1 VRGVHNGPAPQR
13 ARELKSAKGLP
24 MPDFIEPALATQN
37 DTPPNGERWVHE
49 IKLDGYRFQ
58 AHVHEGRVKFFTRRG
73 HDFRSLFR
81 RASAIAMMHSE
92 PRQLMRIALG
102 SGSIGSSSIR
112 AEPDVSKVG
121 QNRGMHMSDT
131 ANSFSLSTRRWL
143 LGGLVS
149 GLLALCFGGVA
160 AAEEVKQI
168 KLTEKHIQGFMAAS
182 KDMARLYDGADPDK
196 PDPKVDA
203 QAAAVAK
210 KNGFASLAEYDGAS
224 MNISMIMFGIDPRT
238 KKFTE
243 PPDQIKKQIAALKID
258 KSVSEAEKK
267 EELAELEAALKNAKP
282 VQFKENVALVLKYFD
297 KLAPLMPE
305 QDSNL
310 RPAD

>member
-1 VRGVHNGPAPQR
+1 MSLIRNGYTVSARWELGV
-13 ARELKSAKGLP
+13 LFSA
-24 MPDFIEPALATQN
+24 
-37 DTPPNGERWVHE
+37 
-49 IKLDGYRFQ
+49 
-58 AHVHEGRVKFFTRRG
+58 
-73 HDFRSLFR
+73 
-81 RASAIAMMHSE
+81 
-92 PRQLMRIALG
+92 
-102 SGSIGSSSIR
+102 
-112 AEPDVSKVG
+112 
-121 QNRGMHMSDT
+121 
-131 ANSFSLSTRRWL
+131 
-143 LGGLVS
+143 
-149 GLLALCFGGVA
+149 LLALAVFDPGA
-160 AAEEVKQI
+160 ATAQEVKQI

-182 KDMARLYDGADPDK
+182 KDMARLYDGADPGK

-203 QAAAVAK
+203 QAATVAK

-224 MNISMIMFGIDPRT
+224 MNISMIMFGIDPQT

-282 VQFKENVALVLKYFD
+282 IQFKENVALVLKYFD